1 MRLLRAYKPRH
12 ATTKTQCIPDTFY
25 IQLTL
30 VINVITFTISLR
42 MFDVRI
48 YFMWIT

>member
-12 ATTKTQCIPDTFY
+12 TTTETQCIPGIFY

-30 VINVITFTISLR
+30 VINVITFSISLR

-48 YFMWIT
+48 YFM